1 MVVSLSVVVSRAFHS
16 SIYTVGLVR
25 WIVDAMNVIG
35 SRPDGWWRNRRLA
48 MVRLVEQLERWSSAE
63 GRQVTVVFERP
74 TSNRSSVINIAHAPT
89 AAANSADDEIL
100 RQVSADDRP
109 TEITVVT
116 SDVALADRV
125 RKLGATVY
133 PAGEFRNLIDSTP
146 TGESVE

>member
-1 MVVSLSVVVSRAFHS
+1 
-16 SIYTVGLVR
+16 VR

-74 TSNRSSVINIAHAPT
+74 TSNRSSVINIAHAPK

-100 RQVSADDRP
+100 RQVRADDRP

-125 RKLGATVY
+125 RKLGASVY
-133 PAGEFRNLIDSTP
+133 PAGEFRNLIDGGSTAQ
-146 TGESVE
+146 GVE

>member
-1 MVVSLSVVVSRAFHS
+1 
-16 SIYTVGLVR
+16 VR

-35 SRPDGWWRNRRLA
+35 SRPDGWWRNRRMA

-74 TSNRSSVINIAHAPT
+74 TSNRSSVIKIAYAPK

-100 RQVSADDRP
+100 RQVRADDQP

-125 RKLGATVY
+125 RKLGASVY
-133 PAGEFRNLIDSTP
+133 PAGEFRNLID
-146 TGESVE
+146 GA

>member
-1 MVVSLSVVVSRAFHS
+1 M
-16 SIYTVGLVR
+16 
-25 WIVDAMNVIG
+25 
-35 SRPDGWWRNRRLA
+35 A

-74 TSNRSSVINIAHAPT
+74 TSNRSSVIKIAYAPE

-100 RQVSADDRP
+100 RQVRADDQP

-125 RKLGATVY
+125 RKLGASVY
-133 PAGEFRNLIDSTP
+133 PAGEFRNLID
-146 TGESVE
+146 GA